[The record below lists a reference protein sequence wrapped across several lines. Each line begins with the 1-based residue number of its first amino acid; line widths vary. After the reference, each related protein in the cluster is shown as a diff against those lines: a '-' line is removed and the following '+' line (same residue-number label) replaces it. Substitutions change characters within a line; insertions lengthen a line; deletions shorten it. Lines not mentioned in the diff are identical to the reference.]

1 MLKSVVVLLFFKIED
16 GGCGGWVGGT
26 PVEQTTNFQN
36 RKERRREEKI
46 AFLTLRN
53 RHKARNS

>member
-36 RKERRREEKI
+36 RKERRREKKI

-53 RHKARNS
+53 